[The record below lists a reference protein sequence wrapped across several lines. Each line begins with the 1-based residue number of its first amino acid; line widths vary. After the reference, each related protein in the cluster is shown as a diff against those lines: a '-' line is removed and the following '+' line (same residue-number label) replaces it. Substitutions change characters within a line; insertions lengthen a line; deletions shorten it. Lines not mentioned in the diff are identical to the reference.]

1 MSQVVCE
8 WDTLCHTDSNDLA
21 KQEFVENRDYM
32 AYKEHDKRTMKNKA
46 NPYRNLDVL
55 SETIQYGGSE
65 GQINTNNKNSLKT
78 KRIMLVEDEDDI
90 ILLFKMILESDVGLR
105 VDSFNEPFAALYNFR
120 PGLYDLIMID
130 IVLPKMN
137 GIELYCKIRKL
148 NDNVKICFL
157 TASEMYYEEIRK
169 QVLPEAELDP
179 KNFFIRK
186 PIANE
191 DFVQQVQDILKS

>member
-1 MSQVVCE
+1 MKNWMLSCLV
-8 WDTLCHTDSNDLA
+8 DSNDLEEGN
-21 KQEFVENRDYM
+21 EFVGYHQ
-32 AYKEHDKRTMKNKA
+32 YIGCKEYDRTIMNKLNSLR
-46 NPYRNLDVL
+46 NPNLINQ
-55 SETIQYGGSE
+55 SIQQQDQLN
-65 GQINTNNKNSLKT
+65 QINKNSPRS

-90 ILLFKMILESDVGLR
+90 VLLFKMILESDVGLR

-137 GIELYCKIRKL
+137 GIELYCKIRIYK
-148 NDNVKICFL
+148 VKICFL

-169 QVLPEAELDP
+169 QVLPEAESDS
-179 KNFFIRK
+179 KSFFIRK

-191 DFVQQVQDILKS
+191 DFVQQVQDILKSY